1 MKSLMYI
8 SKHAEAT
15 IDISIPDGSGY
26 EPCNFEIF
34 LFPSCTENEVFPLR
48 KIFLRTRNLQSA
60 LHSWFVIV
68 KNKFCFTCGES

>member
-1 MKSLMYI
+1 MKCLMYI

-34 LFPSCTENEVFPLR
+34 LFPSCTENKQQRSLS
-48 KIFLRTRNLQSA
+48 IN
-60 LHSWFVIV
+60 
-68 KNKFCFTCGES
+68 KNIPKNPQLTKRLTLLVCDSKK